1 MSEMRAD
8 RLLTVSGRGTRSE
21 VKKIIKAGRLVRNGS
36 PVTRPETKV
45 DPEKDELLLDGKPLL
60 YETFEYWVLNK
71 PAGIL
76 SATEDPRHR
85 TVIDY
90 MGLTRKGMAPCGRL
104 DLDTEG
110 FLLVTDDGA
119 MVHRLLSPAR
129 HVDKCYEVT
138 YEGTLPRDAV
148 RRFAEGITLEDG
160 TVCRPADLIPDAPA
174 LLTIRE
180 GKFHQVKR
188 MFLALGCP
196 VTHLRRLSMG
206 PLSLEALGL
215 GDGEFRKLTP
225 EETGALKQFCSSAGQ
240 PETASDP
247 EGFDACIF
255 DLDGTLLDSMWMWHD
270 IDVRYLSRFGIDC
283 PGDLQA
289 SIAGKSFTETAVYF
303 KERFG
308 IPDDIETIKKTW
320 EEMSVDTYRTRVFP
334 KPGAVDFLQEMKRR
348 GKRLGIATSN
358 GAPMVNAVLDV
369 LDLRQYLDVVVTAC
383 EVPRGKPFPDIYL
396 KTAADLGVIPEK
408 CLVFEDISEG
418 IIAGKRAGMTVC
430 AMRDDFS
437 ADQEPR
443 KALLSDWMISDYREL
458 LK

>member
-8 RLLTVSGRGTRSE
+8 RLLTVSGIGTRSE
-21 VKKIIKAGRLVRNGS
+21 VKKIIRAGRLSRNGE
-36 PVTRPETKV
+36 PVTRPETKL
-45 DPEKDELLLDGKPLL
+45 DPEKDRLQLDGKPFL
-60 YETFEYWVLNK
+60 YDEYEYWVLNK

-119 MVHRLLSPAR
+119 MVHRLLSPVR

-138 YEGTLPRDAV
+138 YDGTLPEDAV
-148 RRFAEGITLEDG
+148 RRFAEGIVLEDG
-160 TVCRPADLIPDAPA
+160 TVCRPADLIPEKPA
-174 LLTIRE
+174 ILTIRE

-188 MFLALGCP
+188 MFQAVGCP

-206 PLSLEALGL
+206 PLSLEALNL
-215 GDGEFRKLTP
+215 SPGEFRKLTP
-225 EETGALKQFCSSAGQ
+225 EETDALKQFCSGAAL
-240 PETASDP
+240 PETAPDP
-247 EGFDACIF
+247 DGYEACIF

-270 IDVRYLSRFGIDC
+270 IDVRYLARFGLDC
-283 PGDLQA
+283 PEDLQA
-289 SIAGKSFTETAVYF
+289 CIAGKSFTETAVYF

-308 IPDDIETIKKTW
+308 IPDDIETIKSTW

-334 KPGAVDFLQEMKRR
+334 KPGAVEFLKEMQSR

-358 GAPMVNAVLDV
+358 GALMVNTVLDA
-369 LDLRQYLDVVVTAC
+369 LDLKKFLDVVVTAC

-396 KTAADLGVIPEK
+396 KTAGDLGVIPEK
-408 CLVFEDISEG
+408 CLVFEDIPEG

-430 AMRDDFS
+430 AMRDEFS
-437 ADQEPR
+437 ASQEPR

-458 LK
+458 L